1 MERQEEIQV
10 IAYLLWQNEGCPEG
24 RHLDHWLK
32 AEAMWREQGNQEHSV
47 KRTESRV
54 KRTGRRTATR
64 PAARSAKQ
72 KSQAL
77 TTKED

>member
-10 IAYLLWQNEGCPEG
+10 IAYSLWQKEGCPEG

-54 KRTGRRTATR
+54 KLQEER
-64 PAARSAKQ
+64 PPPDLLLDR
-72 KSQAL
+72 
-77 TTKED
+77 